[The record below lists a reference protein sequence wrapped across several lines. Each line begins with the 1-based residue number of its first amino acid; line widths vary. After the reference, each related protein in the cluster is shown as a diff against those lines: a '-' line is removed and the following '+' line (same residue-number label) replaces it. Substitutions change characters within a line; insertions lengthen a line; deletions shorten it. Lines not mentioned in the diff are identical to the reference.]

1 LLLGGVH
8 HLLVAIILVEVIALR
23 ALILVA
29 RTALAE
35 NAMIMVGILEI
46 ILSLDA
52 VARKLRVP
60 CHVLVFL
67 EQLSGVAALTIV
79 GPISR
84 VSASVRPP
92 LPPATATAATLSV
105 VDQIRTSLTKK
116 KLPLG
121 FRRAKR
127 R

>member
-1 LLLGGVH
+1 
-8 HLLVAIILVEVIALR
+8 
-23 ALILVA
+23 
-29 RTALAE
+29 
-35 NAMIMVGILEI
+35 MVGILQI
-46 ILSLDA
+46 IFRLHA
-52 VARKLRVP
+52 IARKLRVAS
-60 CHVLVFL
+60 HVLVFFQ
-67 EQLSGVAALTIV
+67 QLSGVAALTIV

-84 VSASVRPP
+84 LSAGVRAP
-92 LPPATATAATLSV
+92 LPPAAATAATLSV